1 MIADIESYNTWI
13 ELKRN
18 RDSLIFSIVKGETPD
33 GSTDIEF
40 HADNIVPG
48 AWTDQKILFEEFETE
63 VNNTIADYMHYIE
76 THNTNKDVYKRQEE
90 YAFKAIKGSKKS
102 NAVVLGKYERNSL
115 ASYDNIAK
123 NMNAQYFYV
132 EDWGKLAKKYPDS
145 EMWKI
150 NERFLDIQTSSGR
163 EIYLSHDP
171 KVYINKDS
179 FYSNELKYLLDNGYR
194 FVKKGDIWN
203 AVRK

>member
-1 MIADIESYNTWI
+1 MFKINIKIINNEYDDFAGESGFIQIKCNDKLYGEIWSEELADIMSQEYIFDWLNRLKQGLEILKRRDYVLIADIESYNTWI

-76 THNTNKDVYKRQEE
+76 THNTNKNLIKKIK
-90 YAFKAIKGSKKS
+90 KA
-102 NAVVLGKYERNSL
+102 
-115 ASYDNIAK
+115 
-123 NMNAQYFYV
+123 
-132 EDWGKLAKKYPDS
+132 
-145 EMWKI
+145 
-150 NERFLDIQTSSGR
+150 
-163 EIYLSHDP
+163 LS
-171 KVYINKDS
+171 
-179 FYSNELKYLLDNGYR
+179 
-194 FVKKGDIWN
+194 
-203 AVRK
+203 